1 MWILLIYLGKNKNT
15 KLLKQETTMLMN
27 QEKKSGII
35 NHKNKMVQYRIITQQ
50 LILDQTING
59 MGKIQNTRKFQIL
72 D

>member
-1 MWILLIYLGKNKNT
+1 
-15 KLLKQETTMLMN
+15 MLMN

-35 NHKNKMVQYRIITQQ
+35 NHKNRMAQYKIITQQ
-50 LILDQTING
+50 WILDQMING